1 MMGDTMPL
9 FTQGHA
15 LVIGVGRYS
24 DPTWDV
30 PVAEADARAIHAT
43 LTDAQISAYP
53 PGQAEPLN
61 DGQVTRARALQA
73 LRRLADRAGPDDTVL
88 ISWTGHGA
96 LGDNGLYHLA
106 TQETRFTPD
115 QRIAAG
121 TGLSV
126 AELGLALRE
135 VRARKLLLVINAC
148 FSGHLGGALARGG
161 IAPTGSVIPDDEG
174 NTLLM
179 SGEGRAIITAS
190 KPDQLSH
197 FLRDSERTPFG
208 QALIDALRGGDGAGL
223 PSGVIGLFEL
233 YEGVYRRVRDVVQ
246 RTFGERQEPVL
257 TLLQSAGPFA
267 VARYPGSTEPGTG
280 EISRRAPADLAMRQ
294 VTINI
299 TQTTDN
305 RKLIDFGNATIRGGV
320 QIGDVAMGD
329 INKVVINEAPAAEA
343 DPLAKRLRELEK
355 AQERIATLRDLD
367 ESLRDDVV
375 SALDRARKALERGDN
390 PRASRLIAEA
400 ADLLIGSGHPTA
412 ASIARKIQI

>member
-1 MMGDTMPL
+1 MPL

-15 LVIGVGRYS
+15 LVIGVGRYG

-30 PVAEADARAIHAT
+30 PVAEADAQAIYAT

-53 PGQAEPLN
+53 PGQAELLN
-61 DGQVTRARALQA
+61 DGQVSRERAIQA
-73 LRRLADRAGPDDTVL
+73 LRRLADRAGPEDMVL

-106 TQETRFTPD
+106 TQETRFTSD

-126 AELGLALRE
+126 ADLGLALRE
-135 VRARKLLLVINAC
+135 VRARKLLLIINAC
-148 FSGHLGGALARGG
+148 FAGHLGGALARGG
-161 IAPTGSVIPDDEG
+161 IAPTGSVIPDEEG
-174 NTLLM
+174 NTLLQ

-223 PSGVIGLFEL
+223 SSGVIGLFEL
-233 YEGVYRRVRDVVQ
+233 YEGVYRRVKDVVQ

-267 VARYPGSTEPGTG
+267 VARYPGSAEPGTG
-280 EISRRAPADLAMRQ
+280 AIRRQAPADLAMRQ
-294 VTINI
+294 VTVNL
-299 TQTTDN
+299 TQAETIDN

-329 INKVVINEAPAAEA
+329 INKVVINPAPAAEA
-343 DPLAKRLRELEK
+343 APQAQLLRELEK
-355 AQERIATLRDLD
+355 AQERIATLRGLD
-367 ESLRDDVV
+367 EVVRDDAVG
-375 SALDRARKALERGDN
+375 AIDRARKALERGDN
-390 PRASRLIAEA
+390 PRATRLIAEA
-400 ADLLIGSGHPTA
+400 ADLLVGSGHPTA
-412 ASIARKIQI
+412 ASIARKIRP